1 MVQLICSKEA
11 AKKNILKYFMGN
23 YMAKY
28 FVKFIR
34 LIHDIFVSN
43 TLHISSIIHVVVIK
57 TSVHRILN

>member
-34 LIHDIFVSN
+34 LIFVSN

>member
-28 FVKFIR
+28 FVKCIR
-34 LIHDIFVSN
+34 LIFVSN